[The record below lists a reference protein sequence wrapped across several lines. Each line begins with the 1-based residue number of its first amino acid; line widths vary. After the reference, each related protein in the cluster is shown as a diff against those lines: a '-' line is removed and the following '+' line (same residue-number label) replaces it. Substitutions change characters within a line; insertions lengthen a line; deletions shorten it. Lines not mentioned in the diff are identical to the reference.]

1 MLADLSS
8 RAILSN
14 IDFNDYFKLGDIGYG
29 LSNRLLFC
37 NNFSY
42 KCNSLNLIQHLHN
55 TSTNVHT
62 LNILQTMPLVDHYIY
77 GYKKI
82 DNVNTNIVFGR
93 IGLTDYKVWYVQMTA
108 NAN

>member
-8 RAILSN
+8 RASLPA
-14 IDFNDYFKLGDIGYG
+14 IDFHDYFKLGDIGYG
-29 LSNRLLFC
+29 PSNRLLFC
-37 NNFSY
+37 HNLGF
-42 KCNSLNLIQHLHN
+42 KCNSLNLVRHVHDTITN
-55 TSTNVHT
+55 THT
-62 LNILQTMPLVDHYIY
+62 LNILQTLPLVDHYIY

-93 IGLTDYKVWYVQMTA
+93 IGLTDYKVWYLEMTA